1 MKAIVIN
8 SGKTVDVEVCYAK
21 DDSIFYRDHD
31 NKTDYN
37 PGELE
42 FYLFDEPEEEVT
54 IEGFVARDKVYG
66 ELNIFTEMPMEC
78 NIDSLQTYWGG
89 ERGSLSLPKEYENMF
104 ENLDSKTVQ
113 EVTIT
118 IKPKKK

>member
-1 MKAIVIN
+1 MKAIVRN
-8 SGKTVDVEVCYAK
+8 SGKTVDIEVCYAK

-54 IEGFVARDKVYG
+54 IEGVAEKCSDGITRVYIG
-66 ELNIFTEMPMEC
+66 YVNSFILPCDC
-78 NIDSLQTYWGG
+78 NIEG
-89 ERGSLSLPKEYENMF
+89 
-104 ENLDSKTVQ
+104 

-118 IKPKKK
+118 IKTKKK